1 MSLLKKAV
9 VTFSALALAG
19 PIVANGAAGVVSA
32 AATSA
37 NVKTENVTQSNA
49 KIKTPLRNADSIFN
63 LGLEKQKNGYVF
75 VANIVAS
82 GNNVIQKGDQLV
94 VNFNK
99 ENVDLDNS
107 SIVNADGAL
116 PYTVKKN
123 PDKGTVT
130 FTFNKDVDS
139 GNYQKAVGLA
149 TKNVYTTTSV
159 KANFQGSPVTV
170 NNNQIT
176 SKWQSQQ
183 SLASSNGTTTT
194 TSQQTTNGNTYGNT
208 YGNSYDDSYGNTY
221 GNAYDNQGTSS
232 YGQNAMTQSAATSSA
247 TTTSSASTSYNTTS
261 YTTYQQATNSYTT
274 QNGSTAQAGENN
286 TYQPTYKE
294 AEKAI
299 MGRTTISVTGE
310 ISNNTETAAN
320 QTDTG
325 NDSST
330 ATSNK
335 ATTNNNSSS
344 GTVNSA
350 LPDEST
356 TGASTSNSA
365 NTANTENSANNSA
378 TTDEDN
384 EATQADTTGN
394 NATQTATTDDSQQTT
409 ATEQPVKSTNSG
421 NDTGVQTQ
429 AGTNASNVIQ
439 TPDGKASD
447 PAATLNEVLKNN
459 DTDPNNAD
467 NTGDTTSYQ
476 KNSTF
481 EMVRKDIDN
490 KAPTATAEEQ
500 AEIVKVMPW
509 IWSNAANAASQDQV
523 FNYATRLSTGRTAY
537 TTING
542 VADANSTN
550 VLQQQMPGLLK
561 AFGEN
566 IADDAFDKA
575 MDIDT
580 LLDSQLYQDYL
591 AGKYTTTDNKLDA
604 SDAWSAMKD
613 HITIT
618 KVDSNTDTTG
628 AQKIDK
634 RYYNAK
640 TTLDNLASEALAKKN
655 AEEADSLVINKDES
669 ANKADDS
676 ATTETEDTI
685 NATGSKLFSQI
696 QSDINDKMGDAS
708 TDEKAEIL
716 GSMPGILHDISKK
729 TSSSDKTGM
738 IAKYL
743 QDTTDGNSYL
753 ITLDTNPITGSSD
766 KYLANLPQ
774 VFRAFG
780 DSLKN
785 GDFDKAISTEIMQG
799 SQIYQDYKDGKY
811 VPDAL
816 VTKKTV
822 DNKDDLFGA
831 IILAMI
837 ACPVLLLAMPVV
849 TILTSPIWVP
859 LAIATWGIVFAITAL
874 PIGFIYTVL
883 GALILPS
890 LVVFP
895 IMLVVSL
902 VTAPI
907 LLIANLITIINL
919 ITIPLTIINLALTFI
934 PGFIVLSFIPMLLL
948 AAGIVLAGI
957 AIPIVMTI
965 GLVVAQVIAGIISII
980 TGGLIA
986 MLVPITALLGLVIAG
1001 AFSLL
1006 GLIGFALIAGLI
1018 IGGVLGL
1025 VIAAFA
1031 VLTVVAGGFAG
1042 VIGLGLIAG
1051 LAVVLLGYLAFNF
1064 AGILAGLATFLILL
1078 VLMPQFLVL
1087 NFLKWFIGFG
1097 FMALIFTDL
1106 AIPSLELAVAIG
1118 GLMMLFFVPGLLIAL
1133 SWPFWMGLV
1142 LQISIPIVEIAALIA
1157 LPFSFIPLFGWIADA
1172 IVGVIILI
1180 QAIALDIAITAPIVI
1195 GVLMMT
1201 VGIIGF
1207 DIAAAA
1213 AAVLEL
1219 IKKKKVAERI
1229 HVNIDPSWRL
1239 KIRQVGFWTKSDP
1252 LATALA

>member
-139 GNYQKAVGLA
+139 GNYQTAVGLA

-208 YGNSYDDSYGNTY
+208 YGNSYDDSYGNSYGNTY

-356 TGASTSNSA
+356 TGASTSNSANTANTENSANTA

-542 VADANSTN
+542 VADANSTD

-676 ATTETEDTI
+676 ATTETEDTT

-696 QSDINDKMGDAS
+696 QSDINNKMGDAS

-907 LLIANLITIINL
+907 LLIANLIPIINL

-986 MLVPITALLGLVIAG
+986 MLVPITALLGLVIA
-1001 AFSLL
+1001 
-1006 GLIGFALIAGLI
+1006 
-1018 IGGVLGL
+1018 
-1025 VIAAFA
+1025 AFA

-1078 VLMPQFLVL
+1078 VLIPQFLVL

>member
-139 GNYQKAVGLA
+139 GNYQTAVGLA

-208 YGNSYDDSYGNTY
+208 YGNSYDDSYGNSYGNTY

-356 TGASTSNSA
+356 TGASTSNSANTANTENSANTANTANTENSVNTA

-542 VADANSTN
+542 VADANSTD

-676 ATTETEDTI
+676 ATTETEDTT

-696 QSDINDKMGDAS
+696 QSDINNKMGDAS

-907 LLIANLITIINL
+907 LLIANLIPIINL

-986 MLVPITALLGLVIAG
+986 MLVPITALLGLVIA
-1001 AFSLL
+1001 
-1006 GLIGFALIAGLI
+1006 
-1018 IGGVLGL
+1018 
-1025 VIAAFA
+1025 AFA

-1078 VLMPQFLVL
+1078 VLIPQFLVL